1 MSRSAP
7 WSYQQQNKDPGGVKL
22 FNPAQFTEQANQ
34 PNQFNPAAQDAHSAH
49 QPAEVFN
56 GHPEQYNTGH
66 DPNWNWNY
74 SQSDPTQMAQDPN
87 TYGQVYDPNQSQAV
101 GQDNGYGSY
110 YYDQNQGQWVP
121 TYGQYDQSY
130 DPDQAN
136 YQENMV
142 HGQQDI
148 TNTEAQS
155 GNFDPSYNHYH
166 GNYGYTDPGA
176 SESAGTHVDTFSDG
190 QHPEQVTDQSVDS
203 ENLDQSS
210 TSQGMSGFFQN
221 DDYESE
227 SNTGTCDNSAHG
239 SSLQNSF
246 NQIQQPVPAEDV
258 MKPEIS
264 SESLQTVNFST
275 GSLDTGMVM
284 NSVIAP
290 HVQQVTDHF
299 QQISVSD
306 QEQPENLK
314 HEETNTPAPPSGND
328 VNQSAMHGQ
337 VHSTGNVSE
346 NVSGGSPHSDD
357 QQGLSDWEVVPS
369 EPSRMLEVPGGDIR
383 PSQEEAL
390 DSNVQFFIGSSKNSD
405 DGSARHTPE
414 TAPQVFCCHKIKQ
427 YTIFRKKIRYYL
439 FISLF
444 PLFYSWIVMFICSI
458 VSQIIS

>member
-1 MSRSAP
+1 MSQSAP

-101 GQDNGYGSY
+101 GQDNGYGNY
-110 YYDQNQGQWVP
+110 YYGDYGQNQGQWVP
-121 TYGQYDQSY
+121 NYGQY

-155 GNFDPSYNHYH
+155 RNFDPSYNHY

-275 GSLDTGMVM
+275 GSLDTGMAM
-284 NSVIAP
+284 NSVLAP

-314 HEETNTPAPPSGND
+314 HDETNTPAPPSGND

-414 TAPQVFCCHKIKQ
+414 TAPQVFYCHKIKQ

-439 FISLF
+439 FISIF
-444 PLFYSWIVMFICSI
+444 PLFHSWIVMFICSI